1 MGRKTPKNKII
12 NQEIPVTDLASIE
25 AIIEPE
31 DLNKIAIRRGKVR
44 ELFRMG
50 YEPHQIV
57 LILDKGIKINGKL
70 VKVPMS
76 EQIARADISYIR
88 QEDAAMDIDFLEKR
102 AEFVDKLKFL
112 YQQAVKEYLNG
123 KGAIKN
129 SFLNSALA
137 VLNKLAEIEGVDN
150 PESADLNVN
159 IDAKITKYAVEI
171 QKLGEEDRNVL
182 VTAIS
187 QILGKGG
194 PEPIEGYEIP
204 GEVSELPTQ
213 TSNDEGVS
221 GKS

>member
-1 MGRKTPKNKII
+1 MGRKIPKNKII
-12 NQEIPVTDLASIE
+12 NQETPVTDLASIE
-25 AIIEPE
+25 AVIEPE

-57 LILDKGIKINGKL
+57 LILEKGIKINGKY
-70 VKVPMS
+70 VQIPMS
-76 EQIARADISYIR
+76 EQIARADIEYIR
-88 QEDAAMDIDFLEKR
+88 QEDAAMDIDYLEKR

-112 YQQAVKEYLNG
+112 YQQAVKEYMNG

-129 SFLNSALA
+129 SFLNTALA
-137 VLNKLAEIEGVDN
+137 VINKLAEVEGVDS

-159 IDAKITKYAVEI
+159 IDAKISKYSVEI

-194 PEPIEGYEIP
+194 PEPIKGYEIP
-204 GEVSELPTQ
+204 GEESELPAPTG
-213 TSNDEGVS
+213 NDEGVS

>member
-1 MGRKTPKNKII
+1 MGRKNPKNKII
-12 NQEIPVTDLASIE
+12 NQDVPITDLATIE
-25 AIIEPE
+25 AVIEPE
-31 DLNKIAIRRGKVR
+31 DINKIAIRRGKVR
-44 ELFRMG
+44 DLFRMG

-57 LILDKGIKINGKL
+57 LILDKGIKVNKKL
-70 VKVPMS
+70 IKVPMS
-76 EQIARADISYIR
+76 EQVVRSDIEYIR
-88 QEDAAMDIDFLEKR
+88 QEDAATDVDYLEKR

-112 YQQAVKEYLNG
+112 YQQAVREYING

-129 SFLNSALA
+129 SFLNTALA
-137 VLNKLAEIEGVDN
+137 VLNKLAEVEGVDN
-150 PESADLNVN
+150 PDSADLNVN
-159 IDAKITKYAVEI
+159 IDAKISKYSVEI

-194 PEPIEGYEIP
+194 PEPIKGYEIP
-204 GEVSELPTQ
+204 GEVSELPAS